1 MLPSD
6 LPPPLPIASPAPQ
19 IVICTPFTV
28 VDNAELQMSREQ
40 AAFNNAVKIFDEG
53 LAKLPPQHK
62 AAVDK
67 IHNEVDTW
75 VEKERSAGKKAD
87 KLATFVGKVM
97 TYLHERLLDIEKHD
111 PQLKRLKNEH
121 RQLQKL
127 FLQGDDVINAYLTWV
142 KVKNDPIDRPK
153 KT

>member
-1 MLPSD
+1 MLPTD
-6 LPPPLPIASPAPQ
+6 LPPPVPIVAPAPQ
-19 IVICTPFTV
+19 IEICLPFIV
-28 VDNAELQMSREQ
+28 VDNADLQMSREQ
-40 AAFNNAVKIFDEG
+40 AAFNNAVKTFEDG

-67 IHNEVDTW
+67 IHGEVDTW

-97 TYLHERLLDIEKHD
+97 TYLHERLLEVEKHD
-111 PQLKRLKNEH
+111 PQLKRLKKEH

-142 KVKNDPIDRPK
+142 NVKNDPIDRPK
-153 KT
+153 KS